1 MAARNLVARM
11 SSGWAVAWL
20 VSADAATKGLAYLFL
35 PHGAAVRVGAVFQL
49 VLEVNRGLGAY
60 MQAYG
65 EKAAAAQTIPNAFAY
80 AGLALALLGVR
91 RRKVGTLRAV
101 LICVVSMGAAY
112 VAGMLLSPHFHAVG
126 FVGRERFQ
134 ALTRALL
141 VLVIWRQVKPGPWK
155 AAVGLWLAGV
165 LGNTVSL
172 FVPPFA
178 AIDFLYSRPVDA
190 VLGLGVFNVAD
201 VYQVA
206 AVGFL
211 VVLLIRAAGR
221 RLAASRNRSA

>member
-1 MAARNLVARM
+1 MASRNLVGRM
-11 SSGWAVAWL
+11 ASGWAVAWL
-20 VSADAATKGLAYLFL
+20 VSADAATKGLAYLLL
-35 PHGAAVRVGAVFQL
+35 PHGESVRVGAVFQL

-65 EKAAAAQTIPNAFAY
+65 EKAATAQAIPNALAY

-91 RRKVGTLRAV
+91 RRKPGTLRAV
-101 LICVVSMGAAY
+101 LVCVVATAVAY
-112 VAGMLLSPHFHAVG
+112 AGGILLARHLHALG
-126 FVGRERFQ
+126 FAGRERFQ

-141 VLVIWRQVKPGPWK
+141 VVVIWREVRPGPGK

-172 FVPPFA
+172 FIPPFA

-201 VYQVA
+201 VYQVV
-206 AVGFL
+206 AVGCL
-211 VVLLIRAAGR
+211 IVLLLRAAGR
-221 RLAASRNRSA
+221 RLTASRRN